1 MTNNLL
7 DEEGTGIP
15 GNPQENPAQ
24 EDASRLMTLLEA
36 PIAPE
41 PPAEEKPQ
49 PPAANPAPE
58 APKTVFAPAPWERS
72 AGRQAQREA
81 RDQEKAAREAQREAQ
96 EQEKAAQREAKL
108 LEKKIAQEQRKAQED
123 QRRQEARDRAE
134 ERRQE
139 ARRRAEERQEEK
151 AKQRTVRRVGTMT
164 LGVSLIAIGAAIL
177 AYMFNPGFDIR
188 IVAYLAPVIL
198 IGLGLEVLIRSCFSK
213 DRTYKFD
220 FASGILCVFLV
231 LGSFCVSLMPYVVY
245 YIGPERFT
253 SEEELLS
260 AEREKLYQ
268 AFRGDQRVERYYLNG
283 GIDPS
288 LTRAQ
293 RDEND
298 RWIYQ
303 LSYLRADVF
312 LLDGCD
318 DEAAF
323 AQTCRELLDKLMAQG
338 FPASVSDRYNSFG
351 ITFDAPENADGIR
364 YRLNV
369 ENRLQLEM
377 TAGNLEKLVTPIY
390 TKPTTENGWFPAGYE
405 EIEASFGGGMADH
418 FADLMENYSVE
429 DAGVYYT
436 LLMENGYPAEVAER
450 YYFAVI
456 ADNAPEPLPED
467 DTEGEVPPETD
478 EGDGSSQPQESP
490 EGDEGSQSPA
500 ADAESSQPAVDA
512 GESSQPAA

>member
-72 AGRQAQREA
+72 AGRQA
-81 RDQEKAAREAQREAQ
+81 RDQEKAARQAQREAQ
-96 EQEKAAQREAKL
+96 EQ
-108 LEKKIAQEQRKAQED
+108 
-123 QRRQEARDRAE
+123 
-134 ERRQE
+134 QE

-260 AEREKLYQ
+260 AEREKIYPPGGGHRRF
-268 AFRGDQRVERYYLNG
+268 ARYNHTG
-283 GIDPS
+283 GIYPS
-288 LTRAQ
+288 LPRPLGHKH
-293 RDEND
+293 D